1 VSVTRV
7 LVTVSQLSHA
17 LLALG
22 EEDDSSPK
30 HFLHVTVTLSK
41 ENSNGT
47 STSALTE
54 RILLFCSGLFK
65 EDGDEGGSSSPSP
78 HLSVAVSSATVASA
92 CRFRA
97 SPTSTVSTAPRTV
110 PGIGAP
116 PGVTAPPLGEEGG
129 PGFQVEGVLRILL
142 PVTHCGAFM
151 GRQGAAVRE
160 FQERT
165 QSKCWLSKHT
175 YDEDESSRVL
185 LVVGD
190 FDSLKD
196 ALPEVARRLAA
207 ASAAAALEFGAP
219 QAHVPSLRFLL
230 SNRATGALIG
240 RRGAGLKSLAA
251 AVPGSKISISQLD
264 HDSMSIRV
272 VRVSGDLE
280 SICETAT
287 RILERLSTVDAADA
301 FLGDTR
307 AFVPGYPERRRPE
320 KRSNG
325 APRNYQSGDRQGIY
339 SSDEDHHGLDEDSD
353 DE

>member
-1 VSVTRV
+1 VTRV

-17 LLALG
+17 LLALS

-30 HFLHVTVTLSK
+30 HFLHVTVQLSK
-41 ENSNGT
+41 ENASGT

-65 EDGDEGGSSSPSP
+65 EDGEEGGSTTPSP

-97 SPTSTVSTAPRTV
+97 SSTSTVSTAPRAI
-110 PGIGAP
+110 PGGIGAP
-116 PGVTAPPLGEEGG
+116 PGVTVGAIGEEGG

-142 PVTHCGAFM
+142 PVSHCGAFM
-151 GRQGAAVRE
+151 GRQGTAVRE

-190 FDSLKD
+190 FDALKD

-320 KRSNG
+320 KRNNG
-325 APRNYQSGDRQGIY
+325 APRAYQSGDRQGIY
-339 SSDEDHHGLDEDSD
+339 SSDDDHHGHEEDSD